1 MARDI
6 EKIIK
11 CRRENMN
18 ARYDMN
24 MDDMAFLYKIAIKE
38 GVATSESICDALIKA
53 FTFGYEMGVRSQGKK
68 EGRKN
73 NV

>member
-1 MARDI
+1 
-6 EKIIK
+6 
-11 CRRENMN
+11 
-18 ARYDMN
+18 MN

-73 NV
+73 NG